1 MKRNP
6 LPQVCWKKAE
16 VLREA
21 WGAVFSS
28 GTRFSSSSWSPRASE
43 LWVAFM
49 LLTKLSMHTWCR
61 LWDDALVPCGPMVV
75 MLLGCLCP
83 ILLSLS
89 FWKWFLIANWQD
101 INICFCQACW
111 SFLMLLTGAFL
122 ILFASPPSCCIMIY
136 FLLNFVKI
144 AIYLCCVSHSS
155 TACPL
160 LLPHSHFALSTFP
173 CTTCSE
179 DRGLGL
185 IAAELV
191 LQITPLLQLKLL
203 SYWSHWLKSRGD
215 VFWSK
220 TSHFCLLSW
229 HEGFDFQVLN
239 MLWRPGCDWDIGS
252 VKLLHLSYTREA
264 SGSLE
269 GWWKSTPWPE
279 ILAVAVLE
287 PSLFLLLT
295 AFTTR
300 EGHSTQ
306 PQWHCPV
313 PGMDV

>member
-1 MKRNP
+1 
-6 LPQVCWKKAE
+6 
-16 VLREA
+16 
-21 WGAVFSS
+21 
-28 GTRFSSSSWSPRASE
+28 
-43 LWVAFM
+43 M
-49 LLTKLSMHTWCR
+49 LLPSLLKLPDVANR
-61 LWDDALVPCGPMVV
+61 
-75 MLLGCLCP
+75 
-83 ILLSLS
+83 SL
-89 FWKWFLIANWQD
+89 FN
-101 INICFCQACW
+101 
-111 SFLMLLTGAFL
+111 
-122 ILFASPPSCCIMIY
+122 PVCI
-136 FLLNFVKI
+136 
-144 AIYLCCVSHSS
+144 S
-155 TACPL
+155 PL
-160 LLPHSHFALSTFP
+160 LLHYDLFSPQLCKNCHLFMLCFTLQHSLSSAAPPLSLSTFP

-179 DRGLGL
+179 GRGLGL
-185 IAAELV
+185 ITAELV

-215 VFWSK
+215 VIWSK

-300 EGHSTQ
+300 EGHSAQ
-306 PQWHCPV
+306 PQ
-313 PGMDV
+313 